1 MERNIEIETYLRELG
16 FEENHW
22 GFLKNIING
31 VEFVLMEDFLNGY
44 TLSYSF
50 VGKRIAM
57 NSVIP
62 LGRKAKLKDLKI
74 AMNKILLKVK
84 TDEA

>member
-1 MERNIEIETYLRELG
+1 MEKNTEIETYLKEFG

-22 GFLKNIING
+22 GFLKHVING

-62 LGRKAKLKDLKI
+62 LGRKAKLEDLKNAI
-74 AMNKILLKVK
+74 NKVLLKVK
-84 TDEA
+84 TNEA

>member
-1 MERNIEIETYLRELG
+1 MEKDTEIETYLRELG

-22 GFLKNIING
+22 GFLKNVVDG

-50 VGKRIAM
+50 VGKRVAM

-62 LGRKAKLKDLKI
+62 LGRKAKLEDLKN
-74 AMNKILLKVK
+74 AMNRVLLRVIKV
-84 TDEA
+84 

>member
-1 MERNIEIETYLRELG
+1 MKNDNEIETYLKELG

-44 TLSYSF
+44 TLSYLF

-62 LGRKAKLKDLKI
+62 LGRKAKLEDLKI

>member
-1 MERNIEIETYLRELG
+1 MMANEIETYLKELG
-16 FEENHW
+16 FKKNHW
-22 GFLKNIING
+22 GFLKKRVDG

-50 VGKRIAM
+50 IAKRTAM

-62 LGRKAKLKDLKI
+62 LGRKAKLEDLKN
-74 AMNKILLKVK
+74 AMNKVLLKVK
-84 TDEA
+84 TGEA